1 MLARRTEEEAEEDED
16 LEFELVVD
24 PPPTHPH
31 VVAQGSTRIASG
43 TTPPRDT
50 RPPPEAVPELRA
62 RTLTVH
68 DPLTTS
74 VLAEVARRHGSDR
87 TSSVAI
93 AGNRASAVSA
103 ISRAACRAP
112 CR

>member
-43 TTPPRDT
+43 TTPPRGT

-74 VLAEVARRHGSDR
+74 VLAEVARRALATDEDRGLGRHGRAR
-87 TSSVAI
+87 TSPV
-93 AGNRASAVSA
+93 GMGGT
-103 ISRAACRAP
+103 AP
-112 CR
+112 AR